1 MPFRAG
7 APFLLKV
14 MYLGEA
20 NVIMYQCP
28 FGLGSISTQT
38 LILMQLQVR
47 QVSMPSRASAPF
59 LPEEVYE
66 YQIKSGQVSMPFRA
80 SVPFL
85 RYVDLV
91 VYS

>member
-1 MPFRAG
+1 MPSRAC
-7 APFLLKV
+7 ASFLRNIK
-14 MYLGEA
+14 MSRETWKY
-20 NVIMYQCP
+20 
-28 FGLGSISTQT
+28 
-38 LILMQLQVR
+38 
-47 QVSMPSRASAPF
+47 VSMPSRASAPF